1 MMVLMLMIQKVIDLN
16 NFDSHE
22 EGEGEGGDDHQD
34 RGDRQQVREDAR
46 TLLAS
51 WVLIMVT
58 TQLNLFPFLLVD
70 LLILGP

>member
-1 MMVLMLMIQKVIDLN
+1 MLMLMIQKVIDLN

-34 RGDRQQVREDAR
+34 RGDGQQVGEDSR

-51 WVLIMVT
+51 WV
-58 TQLNLFPFLLVD
+58 
-70 LLILGP
+70 

>member
-1 MMVLMLMIQKVIDLN
+1 MMMVLMLMIQKVIDLN

-51 WVLIMVT
+51 WVMVMVCKD
-58 TQLNLFPFLLVD
+58 NSVNFV
-70 LLILGP
+70 